1 MQSLKTRTPAAIY
14 EITELVKEHNLKIPD
29 PNTKDG
35 KVTAEVQSFGPV
47 ALFEQNLVSQPSRP
61 PLTPSSEIEKASTEV
76 AGDGAAGTLKDRAA
90 QLRMTAIDPMADTLR
105 VLTNPKLVL
114 AASVQ
119 INGISRM
126 AMIF

>member
-1 MQSLKTRTPAAIY
+1 M
-14 EITELVKEHNLKIPD
+14 
-29 PNTKDG
+29 
-35 KVTAEVQSFGPV
+35 
-47 ALFEQNLVSQPSRP
+47 
-61 PLTPSSEIEKASTEV
+61 

-119 INGISRM
+119 INGIKSYGDDFLKSATDLDTAIR
-126 AMIF
+126 ALP